1 MKGQYRIINEI
12 LLFGITAGVVF
23 SVAGVIAFATESMRT
38 QTQKE
43 QYTLMGDLASLALTK
58 SYICGKLADCVVT
71 SEIPDRLSEDRYT
84 LTLYKG
90 KITVTNFETGESVDV
105 STLDFRTNTGGF
117 ITSNGRYFLMSNEND
132 TILLTR

>member
-23 SVAGVIAFATESMRT
+23 AVAGVISFSTESMRV

-43 QYTLMGDLASLALTK
+43 QYSLMGDLAALSLTK
-58 SYICGKLADCVVT
+58 AYICGKMADCVVT

-90 KITVTNFETGESVDV
+90 KITVTNFETGESMDIG
-105 STLDFRTNTGGF
+105 TLDFQTNVGGF
-117 ITSNGRYFLMSNEND
+117 ITSNGRYFLMTNQND